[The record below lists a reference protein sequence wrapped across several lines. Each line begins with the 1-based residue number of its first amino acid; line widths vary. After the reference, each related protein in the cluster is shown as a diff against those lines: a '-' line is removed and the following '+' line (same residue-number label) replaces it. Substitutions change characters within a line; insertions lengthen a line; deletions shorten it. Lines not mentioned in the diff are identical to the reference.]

1 MIATGKFSIDKKGK
15 KSKLIYRIR
24 NSASVDIKINITHI
38 SIKLHEYF
46 NVDAQTFK
54 CSKKDDNYND
64 AKKAQEDL
72 INFSDYVSDAM
83 ISENSATTKF
93 SSKWLKCLYN
103 DYFKLSDVK
112 NEILAEEDFDPYF
125 IDYFNHYIEKN
136 AAKEFGTNGKNLA
149 KKTVDGYNTMIN
161 YWKEFL
167 NHNHRNDYKLSEI
180 DQSVF
185 DQYVYYQENICILND
200 GSVETNVNKFK
211 ALISHARSKKKI
223 VHEDYAAGLFKY
235 NSKPVN
241 MIYLSDDEIEK
252 ILNLELD
259 QEYSHLEQSRDWF
272 IIQLFTGLR
281 ISDLFRLNQKYFN
294 DGNIEIKT
302 KKTNA
307 LCVIPLFKPT
317 QSIIDKYSGKLPKN
331 LCDQTYN
338 KHIKKICELAKI
350 DHPTDGS
357 LAKVVVHNGK
367 KIRRKIKGTYPK
379 YKLVSSHTCRRSLLT
394 NLSKKDVQTVNLM
407 GISGHSNIKTLE
419 NYIKTS
425 THEKA
430 KAVKEKIL
438 ALGGMY

>member
-1 MIATGKFSIDKKGK
+1 MIATGKFTIDT
-15 KSKLIYRIR
+15 KSKKPRFIYRIR
-24 NSASVDIKINITHI
+24 NSVTTDIKISITHVPDH
-38 SIKLHEYF
+38 LFEYF
-46 NVDAQTFK
+46 DVKSQTFK
-54 CSKKDDNYND
+54 CQKKNKHFDD
-64 AKKAQEDL
+64 AKKAQDDL
-72 INFSDYVSDAM
+72 YEFSSVIYDAM
-83 ISENSATTKF
+83 NNEGSASIKF
-93 SSKWLKCLYN
+93 TSKWLKSIYIDHFN
-103 DYFKLSDVK
+103 LSIK
-112 NEILAEEDFDPYF
+112 NNTSLDDIPDPYL
-125 IDYFNHYIEKN
+125 IDYFNEYIEKN

-149 KKTVDGYNTMIN
+149 KKTVDGYNTMIK

-167 NHNHRNDYKLSEI
+167 NHNHRNDYKLSEV

-185 DQYVYYQENICILND
+185 DQYVYYQETICILND

-211 ALISHARSKKKI
+211 ALLSHARSKKKM
-223 VHEDYAAGLFKY
+223 VHEDYAAGLLKY

-241 MIYLSDDEIEK
+241 MIYLNDEEIEK
-252 ILNLELD
+252 ILTLELD
-259 QEYSHLEQSRDWF
+259 QEYLYLEKSRDWF

-317 QSIIDKYSGKLPKN
+317 QYIIDKYNGKLPKN

-350 DHPTDGS
+350 DEPTDGS
-357 LAKVVVHNGK
+357 LAKVVDHNGK
-367 KIRRKIKGTYPK
+367 KFRRKVRGTYPK
-379 YKLVSSHTCRRSLLT
+379 FKLVSSHTCRRSLLT

-430 KAVKEKIL
+430 KAVKEKIM
-438 ALGGMY
+438 ALGGIY